1 VHRSAAVLSL
11 DTPAIDLAPL
21 SPEPLALFIG
31 RWLPYSE
38 TFVRQQLAHQ
48 RLFRAHVFARGRC
61 KDGLRVPY
69 PDLSVLSEVAAA
81 QLFWTGRSSA
91 FEQAIETLAPRLVH
105 AHFGLNGVLA
115 LPFARALGVPLV
127 VSFHGHD
134 VPGLFAS
141 RRHTPRYAR
150 YQRLASAMFEYA
162 SRLICASDELAHV
175 LVSQAGAPAHKIEVL
190 HLGVEL
196 PTIPAPETS
205 REQDVF
211 RVLMVGRMVEKKGME
226 FGIEAFARLR
236 ARRPDARLTIVGDGP
251 LRRRLERKVRTLA
264 LQTSIVFTGALS
276 ADRVRREMLAV
287 DVLMA
292 PCVVAR
298 DGDRES
304 GTLVVKEAGALGL
317 PVVAS
322 WHGGIPEIVVDGETG
337 LLAGERE
344 VPALAAALA
353 RLASDR
359 ALCTALGSAA
369 RLRIARRFEA
379 RAQNHALEAL
389 YLRVLGSA

>member
-1 VHRSAAVLSL
+1 MLPL
-11 DTPAIDLAPL
+11 DTPANDTQSLAGVPAPIPL
-21 SPEPLALFIG
+21 GLFIG

-61 KDGLRVPY
+61 KAGARVPY
-69 PDLSVLSEVAAA
+69 PELEVLSEVAAA
-81 QLFWTGRSSA
+81 QLFWTGRSRA
-91 FEQAIETLAPRLVH
+91 FGRAIEALAPRIVH

-141 RRHTPRYAR
+141 RRHMPRYAR
-150 YQRLASAMFEYA
+150 YQRLAPAMFEYA
-162 SRLICASDELAHV
+162 SRLICASEDLAQL
-175 LVSQAGAPAHKIEVL
+175 LVSQAGAPAHKIEVM

-196 PTIPAPETS
+196 PTIPPPHIA

-211 RVLMVGRMVEKKGME
+211 RILMVGRMVEKKGME
-226 FGIEAFARLR
+226 FGIDAFARLH
-236 ARRPDARLTIVGDGP
+236 ARHPNVRLTIVGDGP
-251 LRRRLERKVRTLA
+251 LRRRLERRARTLA
-264 LQTSIVFTGALS
+264 LGSSIAFTGALS
-276 ADRVRREMLAV
+276 ADGVRSEMLAA
-287 DVLMA
+287 DVLLA

-337 LLAGERE
+337 LLADERE
-344 VPALAAALA
+344 LPALAAALD
-353 RLASDR
+353 RLVRDR

-369 RLRIARRFEA
+369 RQRIARRFEA
-379 RAQNHALEAL
+379 CAQNRALESL
-389 YLRVLGSA
+389 YLRVL